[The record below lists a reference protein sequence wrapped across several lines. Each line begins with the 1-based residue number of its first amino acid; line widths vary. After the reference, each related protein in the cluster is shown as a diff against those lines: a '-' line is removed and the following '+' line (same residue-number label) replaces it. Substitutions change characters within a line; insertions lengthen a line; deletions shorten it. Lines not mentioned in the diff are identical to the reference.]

1 MENPKILIVD
11 DLPKNLLIMEQ
22 IFEDIPCEIHAS
34 LSGREALGKMMKH
47 DFAVVLLD
55 VQMPDID
62 GFETAKLMRSNN
74 KTRNVP
80 IIFVTAINKEQAHVF
95 EGYKSGAVDYLL
107 KPFNPDILLSKVS
120 VFLGMY
126 KQKRGLEQMQEEL
139 LKQKKLLEELSIK
152 DELTGL
158 YNRRHLNAV
167 LDQEIHRSQRYGTDL
182 SCLMLDL
189 DHFKK
194 VNDSYG
200 HGFGDTVLREFSC
213 RVMAT
218 IRSSDYA
225 FRFGGEEF
233 LVLLPQTD
241 IEGAKQTAKNIQ
253 LALAADEI
261 KDSSHSIIITISIG
275 GSSLHLHQPST
286 PEAFISCA
294 DKALYAAKEGGR
306 NKIVVYD
313 AAI

>member
-22 IFEDIPCEIHAS
+22 IFEDIPCEIHTS
-34 LSGREALGKMMKH
+34 LSGREALSKMIQH

-126 KQKRGLEQMQEEL
+126 KQKQELEQVQEEL

-167 LDQEIHRSQRYGTDL
+167 LDQEIHRSLRYGTDL

-194 VNDSYG
+194 VNDTYG
-200 HGFGDTVLREFSC
+200 HGFGDTVLREFSH

-253 LALAADEI
+253 LTLETEEI
-261 KDSSHSIIITISIG
+261 KDSNHSITVTISIG
-275 GSSLHLHQPST
+275 GSSLQLHH
-286 PEAFISCA
+286 PETSESFISFA

-306 NKIVVYD
+306 NKMVVYD
-313 AAI
+313 AVA

>member
-1 MENPKILIVD
+1 
-11 DLPKNLLIMEQ
+11 
-22 IFEDIPCEIHAS
+22 
-34 LSGREALGKMMKH
+34 
-47 DFAVVLLD
+47 
-55 VQMPDID
+55 
-62 GFETAKLMRSNN
+62 
-74 KTRNVP
+74 
-80 IIFVTAINKEQAHVF
+80 
-95 EGYKSGAVDYLL
+95 
-107 KPFNPDILLSKVS
+107 
-120 VFLGMY
+120 
-126 KQKRGLEQMQEEL
+126 MQEEL